1 MYTGHHIPDRPFPAG
16 ALRLD
21 TAAEATRI
29 ERFIA
34 TAVSQRLRRR
44 GVVLGVSGGVDSAVC
59 ATLAARAL
67 GPQRVLALLMPER
80 HSSEEATGRALR
92 LCRDLGVRHVVEDIT
107 ESLEALGC
115 YHRAEVC
122 IRQLFP
128 DYGPGWLHKIV
139 IGSKAAAEAIP
150 FFNLVVQSPDGI
162 RQTARLPPGVYLGVV
177 AATNFKQRVRK
188 NLEYFHAEAANYA
201 VLGTPNLLEYELG
214 FFVRGGDGL
223 ADLKPIAHL
232 YKSQVYDL
240 AAHLGVPEEIRSQ
253 PPSTDTYGLAQ
264 TQEEFYFA
272 LPYGTADLLLFADRN
287 GISAEE
293 AGAAVGLDAE
303 QVRRCWRDFM
313 GKRLVAE
320 RNLAEALRADG
331 PLAER
336 DASGPGMARR

>member
-1 MYTGHHIPDRPFPAG
+1 MYNGHHTPDRPFPAG

-34 TAVSQRLRRR
+34 TAVSRRLRRR

-80 HSSEEATGRALR
+80 HSSEEATERALR

-115 YHRAEVC
+115 YHRAEEY
-122 IRQLFP
+122 IRQVFP
-128 DYGPGWLHKIV
+128 DYGSGWRHKIV
-139 IGSKAAAEAIP
+139 IGSGAEIP

-162 RQTARLPPGVYLGVV
+162 RQTARMPPGVYLGVV

-201 VLGTPNLLEYELG
+201 VLGTPNLLEYALG

-240 AAHLGVPEEIRSQ
+240 AEYLGVPEEIRSQ

-287 GISAEE
+287 GISAED

-320 RNLAEALRADG
+320 RNLGEALRVDG

-336 DASGPGMARR
+336 GAGGPATVTR